1 VKQVLLS
8 ESRGGADHGWL
19 RSKHS
24 FSFADYYNPKLMGF
38 GDLRVI
44 NEDWIAG
51 GTGFPLHGHQN
62 MEIITVVLSGALEHK
77 DTLGTS
83 AVIRPGEVQYMAAG
97 TGIRHSEFNHLTG
110 QGEDQ
115 RTHLYQIWIL
125 PDREGY
131 SPRYDQKSFADKF
144 AREKMTLVASSDG
157 RDASIEIHQKADMW
171 VGNLKSGET
180 FRHELA
186 AGRRAWVQVIE
197 GELKVSGES
206 LRGGDAL
213 ALVDETEIAFAT
225 VNLVGSGPGAVAG
238 SGARDVKARFIL
250 FDLP

>member
-1 VKQVLLS
+1 MKQVLLS

-125 PDREGY
+125 PDKEGY
-131 SPRYDQKSFADKF
+131 APRYDQKSFAAKF
-144 AREKMTLVASSDG
+144 STEKMTLVASSDG
-157 RDASIEIHQKADMW
+157 RDGSIGIHQNADMW
-171 VGNLKSGET
+171 VGNLRAGDSLKQPV
-180 FRHELA
+180 A
-186 AGRRAWVQVIE
+186 VGRRAWVQIIE
-197 GELKVSGES
+197 GELVVSGEN

-213 ALVDETEIAFAT
+213 ALREESEISF
-225 VNLVGSGPGAVAG
+225 SAV
-238 SGARDVKARFIL
+238 SEKARFIL